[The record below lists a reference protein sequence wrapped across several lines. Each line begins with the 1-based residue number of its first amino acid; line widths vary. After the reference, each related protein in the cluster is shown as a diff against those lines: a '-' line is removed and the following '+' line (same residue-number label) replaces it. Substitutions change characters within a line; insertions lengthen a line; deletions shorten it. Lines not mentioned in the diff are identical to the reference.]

1 MNFMTSDKKWREELD
16 LLIEQ
21 NLNELIKET
30 KEYDYAISK
39 SKDKSKAQIW
49 IALAIINSKLNSV
62 LAKKEYKKKIPKEE
76 MDRILDTL
84 EKL

>member
-1 MNFMTSDKKWREELD
+1 MEKKWREELD

-39 SKDKSKAQIW
+39 AKNKGKAQIW
-49 IALAIINSKLNSV
+49 VALAIINNKLNTIIN
-62 LAKKEYKKKIPKEE
+62 KKEYSRKIPDKEIKE
-76 MDRILDTL
+76 IMETL